1 METKEILKDLRKK
14 RGLSAQ
20 QVADGAGMA
29 LGVYKK
35 YESGERGVGT
45 PALCKLADY
54 FGVSTDYLLDRE
66 PAPDP
71 LSLVT
76 TKVDDDKFV
85 ELYSSLPEYAKSIF
99 IDTMEKLAQAKKDQ
113 TQKKH
118 RAYMETTL
126 GAIEEQNEL
135 ASEEEGSA

>member
-1 METKEILKDLRKK
+1 MEIKEILKDLRKK

-54 FGVSTDYLLDRE
+54 FGVSTDYLLGRE

-76 TKVDDDKFV
+76 AKVDDDKFV
-85 ELYSSLPEYAKSIF
+85 ELYSSLPEYVKSIF

-118 RAYMETTL
+118 RAYMETTP
-126 GAIEEQNEL
+126 GAIEDDAL
-135 ASEEEGSA
+135 APEEDAGA